1 MSSLRSTLHIK
12 GQGFQEGYARIAGP
26 EPGALRWQTVGRL
39 GVVAGRAYEAQTY
52 GEEVV
57 LALLDGEISLKADG
71 RSETASRNGADFADG
86 PTYFCLSPVT
96 AYWISSQTPTAD
108 MLVFQAPAPRAEVG
122 MGGVVRPADALV
134 RHVGAA
140 NWARDVWPGTS
151 LSPLSQ
157 RLLVGETLNPPGG
170 WSSYPPHKHDEVA
183 PPTEA
188 IYEEVYFFQFK
199 PAGGFGFQRIY
210 TRPNSPAD
218 TKDTAG
224 SDDALDE
231 AFVVQDGDTVI
242 IPRGYHPV
250 VAAPG
255 YQMRYVW
262 SLCGEQDGGKRYGA
276 WSDDPD
282 HVWVRA
288 VEAMLAAR

>member
-1 MSSLRSTLHIK
+1 MVSTSSALHIK
-12 GQGFQEGYARIAGP
+12 GQGFQEGYWRIAASQ
-26 EPGALRWQTVGRL
+26 PGALRWQTVGRL
-39 GVVAGRAYEAQTY
+39 GLVAGRAYEATT
-52 GEEVV
+52 GGDEVV
-57 LALLDGEISLKADG
+57 LALLDGAVTLEANG
-71 RSETASRNGADFADG
+71 RSESVSRSGADFADG
-86 PTYFCLSPVT
+86 PTYLCLPPATPYQLT
-96 AYWISSQTPTAD
+96 AQTPTAD
-108 MLVFQAPAPRAEVG
+108 LLVVQALAPTHADAQ
-122 MGGVVRPADALV
+122 GGAVRPADAPV
-134 RHVGAA
+134 RRVGAA

-151 LSPLSQ
+151 LSPYTQ

-210 TRPNSPAD
+210 TRAANTNQS
-218 TKDTAG
+218 G
-224 SDDALDE
+224 DALDE
-231 AFVVQDGDTVI
+231 AFVVQDGDTII

-262 SLCGEQDGGKRYGA
+262 SLCGEPSGAKRYGA

>member
-1 MSSLRSTLHIK
+1 MTAASGSVLHIK
-12 GQGFQEGYARIAGP
+12 GQGFAEGYARIAAP
-26 EPGALRWQTVGRL
+26 QPGALRWQTVGRL
-39 GVVAGRAYEAQTY
+39 GVVGGRTYEAAT
-52 GEEVV
+52 GGDEVV
-57 LALLDGEISLKADG
+57 LALLAGAVTLEVDG
-71 RSETASRNGADFADG
+71 RREVASRNGADIADG
-86 PTYFCLSPVT
+86 PTYLCLPPKLEYHLT
-96 AYWISSQTPTAD
+96 AQTPTAD
-108 MLVFQAPAPRAEVG
+108 LLVFQAPTPMRADAI
-122 MGGVVRPADALV
+122 GGAIRPADAPV
-134 RHVGAA
+134 RRVGAA

-151 LSPLSQ
+151 LSPYTQ

-199 PAGGFGFQRIY
+199 PANGFGFQRIY
-210 TRPNSPAD
+210 TRGPGVAEP
-218 TKDTAG
+218 
-224 SDDALDE
+224 LDE
-231 AFVVQDGDTVI
+231 AFVVQDGDTII

-262 SLCGEQDGGKRYGA
+262 SLCGEPNGVKRYGA

>member
-1 MSSLRSTLHIK
+1 MATSSSALHIR
-12 GQGFQEGYARIAGP
+12 GRGFQEGYQRIAAP
-26 EPGALRWQTVGRL
+26 QAGALRWQTVGRL
-39 GVVAGRAYEAQTY
+39 GVAAGRAYAAAT
-52 GEEVV
+52 GGDEVV
-57 LALLDGEISLKADG
+57 LALLDGAVTLETDG
-71 RSETASRNGADFADG
+71 RTETVSRNGADFADG
-86 PTYFCLSPVT
+86 PTYLCLAPATSYRLI
-96 AYWISSQTPTAD
+96 AQTPTTD
-108 MLVFQAPAPRAEVG
+108 LLVVQAPAPAHTDTQ
-122 MGGVVRPADALV
+122 GGAVRPADAPV
-134 RHVGAA
+134 RRVGAA
-140 NWARDVWPGTS
+140 NWTRDVWPGTS
-151 LSPLSQ
+151 LSPFTQ

-188 IYEEVYFFQFK
+188 VYEEVYFFQFK
-199 PAGGFGFQRIY
+199 PTGGFGFQRIY
-210 TRPNSPAD
+210 TR
-218 TKDTAG
+218 AG
-224 SDDALDE
+224 DALDE
-231 AFVVQDGDTVI
+231 AFVVQDGDTII

-262 SLCGEQDGGKRYGA
+262 SLCGEPSGAKRYGA